1 MLIVTFDPAD
11 FSISHREKIEWML
24 ETNGWAL
31 EAVRPEVDDSSAVP
45 AHAYSIGVT
54 ALTGFPEILVLGLA
68 PATASDLIGVAVD
81 ALRNGVEIPIANELV
96 GLLDG
101 EQRCAFAPLNGDDA
115 IRWCPA
121 VSDYSDLPLN
131 VVQMLYPD
139 RKGFL
144 PYEAGYEQRMR
155 FAQPVV
161 GAM

>member
-1 MLIVTFDPAD
+1 MLFR
-11 FSISHREKIEWML
+11 S
-24 ETNGWAL
+24 
-31 EAVRPEVDDSSAVP
+31 
-45 AHAYSIGVT
+45 
-54 ALTGFPEILVLGLA
+54 
-68 PATASDLIGVAVD
+68 
-81 ALRNGVEIPIANELV
+81 GVEIPISSELV

-121 VSDYSDLPLN
+121 VSEYSDVPLN